1 MILITGVNGFIG
13 KHLFNFY
20 KNIKGEKVLGFDKN
34 FHLSFL
40 DENIED
46 LEFFDFVKD
55 GRAEFIERFL
65 SKLEGI
71 KDKHLKIYHLASEV
85 GVNFHNK
92 TTFKS
97 QMILN
102 SNIYEIL
109 LELKYRGFK
118 IDLAYASSSEVYG
131 EVDDIDDIR
140 IGQTRLLGIDR
151 KPIFDK
157 PERNEY
163 ILQKLFAE
171 KLFDNLG
178 LNSFSIQRFFNVFG
192 YGQNSKKGFNAI
204 ILDRIYNEN
213 NISSEP
219 LIINKNS
226 SRTYTLIDEAIVKMV
241 DDFESNIGT
250 EYTSVENIY
259 GKYTVNSLNLIK
271 CHLFVADFILKNNFK
286 GKEYNSIMGTL
297 LLKKIDENDYIF
309 SNILELDYVVN
320 DNLDEIQNRSLFSEL
335 IFTKVLPEQSKT
347 FLLELLKYHLLYL
360 HKNYDKD
367 ILLHEDSK
375 MDFVGTLIN
384 DDEELF
390 SFAIMELD
398 SNPKFKKIIEQIPI
412 REMTKEKVTEVI
424 NLFRK

>member
-1 MILITGVNGFIG
+1 MILITGANGFIG
-13 KHLFNFY
+13 KNLFNFY
-20 KNIKGEKVLGFDKN
+20 KDIRGEKVLGFDKN

-40 DENIED
+40 DENIEN

-65 SKLEGI
+65 SKLEEAE
-71 KDKHLKIYHLASEV
+71 DKHLKIYHLASEV
-85 GVNFHNK
+85 GVNFHDK

-109 LELKYRGFK
+109 LELKHQGFK

-131 EVDDIDDIR
+131 EVDDIDDIQC
-140 IGQTRLLGIDR
+140 GQTRLLAIDR

-171 KLFDNLG
+171 KLFDNLR

-204 ILDRIYNEN
+204 IVDRIYNEN
-213 NISSEP
+213 NVSSEP

-226 SRTYTLIDEAIVKMV
+226 SRTYTLIDEAVVKMV
-241 DDFESNIGT
+241 DDFESNIGS

-259 GKYTVNSLNLIK
+259 GEYTVNSLDLIK

-297 LLKKIDENDYIF
+297 LLKKMDENDYIF

-320 DNLDEIQNRSLFSEL
+320 DNLEEIQNRSLFSEL
-335 IFTKVLPEQSKT
+335 IFTKILQEQSKT

-375 MDFVGTLIN
+375 LEYLGTLIKE
-384 DDEELF
+384 DDELF
-390 SFAIMELD
+390 NDIITELD
-398 SNPKFKKIIEQIPI
+398 VNSNFRNLVNKIPYYELRKETIE
-412 REMTKEKVTEVI
+412 EKI
-424 NLFRK
+424 SL

>member
-1 MILITGVNGFIG
+1 MILITGANGFIG
-13 KHLFNFY
+13 KNLFNFY
-20 KNIKGEKVLGFDKN
+20 KNIRGEKVLGFDKN

-40 DENIED
+40 DENIEN

-65 SKLEGI
+65 SKLEEAE
-71 KDKHLKIYHLASEV
+71 DKHLKIYHLASEV
-85 GVNFHNK
+85 GVNFHDK

-109 LELKYRGFK
+109 LELKHQGFK

-213 NISSEP
+213 NVSSEP

-226 SRTYTLIDEAIVKMV
+226 SRTYTLIDEAIIKMV
-241 DDFESNIGT
+241 DDFESNIGAK
-250 EYTSVENIY
+250 YTSVENIY

-335 IFTKVLPEQSKT
+335 IFTKVIPEQSKT

-360 HKNYDKD
+360 YKNYDKD

-375 MDFVGTLIN
+375 LEYLGTLIKE
-384 DDEELF
+384 DDELF
-390 SFAIMELD
+390 NDLITELD
-398 SNPKFKKIIEQIPI
+398 VNSNIRNLVNKIPYYELRKETIE
-412 REMTKEKVTEVI
+412 EKI
-424 NLFRK
+424 SL

>member
-85 GVNFHNK
+85 GVNFHDK

-109 LELKYRGFK
+109 LELKHQGFK

-131 EVDDIDDIR
+131 EVDTIDDIR
-140 IGQTRLLGIDR
+140 NNQTKLLAIAR

-171 KLFDNLG
+171 KLFDNLR

-204 ILDRIYNEN
+204 IVDRIYNEN
-213 NISSEP
+213 NVSSEP

-226 SRTYTLIDEAIVKMV
+226 SRTYTLIDEAVVKMV
-241 DDFESNIGT
+241 DDFESNIGS

-259 GKYTVNSLNLIK
+259 GKYTVNSLDLIK
-271 CHLFVADFILKNNFK
+271 CHLFIADFILKNNFK
-286 GKEYNSIMGTL
+286 GKEYNSIMGAL
-297 LLKKIDENDYIF
+297 LLKKMDENDYVF

-320 DNLDEIQNRSLFSEL
+320 DNLEEIQNRSLFSEL
-335 IFTKVLPEQSKT
+335 IFTKVLQEQSKT

-375 MDFVGTLIN
+375 LEYLGTLIKEG
-384 DDEELF
+384 DELF
-390 SFAIMELD
+390 NDLITKLDVNSNIRNLVNKIPYYELR
-398 SNPKFKKIIEQIPI
+398 KETIEEKIS
-412 REMTKEKVTEVI
+412 
-424 NLFRK
+424 L

>member
-1 MILITGVNGFIG
+1 MILITGANGFIG
-13 KHLFNFY
+13 KNLFNFY
-20 KNIKGEKVLGFDKN
+20 KDIRGEKVLGFDKN

-40 DENIED
+40 DENIEN

-65 SKLEGI
+65 SKLEEAE
-71 KDKHLKIYHLASEV
+71 DKHLKIYHLASEV
-85 GVNFHNK
+85 GVNFHDK

-109 LELKYRGFK
+109 LELKHRGFK

-213 NISSEP
+213 NVSSEP

-226 SRTYTLIDEAIVKMV
+226 SRTYTLIDEAIIKMV
-241 DDFESNIGT
+241 DDFESNIGAK
-250 EYTSVENIY
+250 YTSVENIY

-271 CHLFVADFILKNNFK
+271 CHLFIADFILKNNFK

-335 IFTKVLPEQSKT
+335 IFTKVIPEQSKT

-360 HKNYDKD
+360 YKNYDKD

-375 MDFVGTLIN
+375 LEYLGTLIKE
-384 DDEELF
+384 DDELF
-390 SFAIMELD
+390 NDLITELD
-398 SNPKFKKIIEQIPI
+398 VNSNFRNLVNKIPYYELRKETIE
-412 REMTKEKVTEVI
+412 EKI
-424 NLFRK
+424 SL

>member
-1 MILITGVNGFIG
+1 MILITGANGFIG
-13 KHLFNFY
+13 KNLFNFY
-20 KNIKGEKVLGFDKN
+20 KDIRGEKVLGFDKN

-40 DENIED
+40 DENIEN

-55 GRAEFIERFL
+55 GRVEFIERFL
-65 SKLEGI
+65 SKLEEAE
-71 KDKHLKIYHLASEV
+71 DKHLKIYHLASEV
-85 GVNFHNK
+85 GVNFHDK

-109 LELKYRGFK
+109 LELKHQGFK

-213 NISSEP
+213 NVSSEP

-241 DDFESNIGT
+241 DDFESNIGAK
-250 EYTSVENIY
+250 YTSVENIY

-335 IFTKVLPEQSKT
+335 IFTKVIPEQSKT

-360 HKNYDKD
+360 YKNYDKD

-375 MDFVGTLIN
+375 LEYLGTLIKE
-384 DDEELF
+384 DDELF
-390 SFAIMELD
+390 NDLITELD
-398 SNPKFKKIIEQIPI
+398 VNSNFRNLVNKIPYYELRKETIE
-412 REMTKEKVTEVI
+412 EKI
-424 NLFRK
+424 SL

>member
-1 MILITGVNGFIG
+1 MILITGANGFIG
-13 KHLFNFY
+13 KNLFNFY
-20 KNIKGEKVLGFDKN
+20 KDIRGEKVLGFDKN

-40 DENIED
+40 DENIEN

-55 GRAEFIERFL
+55 GRVEFIERFL
-65 SKLEGI
+65 SKLEEAE
-71 KDKHLKIYHLASEV
+71 DKHLKIYHLASEV
-85 GVNFHNK
+85 GVNFHDK

-109 LELKYRGFK
+109 LELKHQGFK

-131 EVDDIDDIR
+131 EVDDIDDIQC
-140 IGQTRLLGIDR
+140 GQTRLLAIDR

-171 KLFDNLG
+171 KLFDNLR

-213 NISSEP
+213 NVSSEP

-226 SRTYTLIDEAIVKMV
+226 SRTYTLIDEAIIKMV
-241 DDFESNIGT
+241 DDFESNIGAK
-250 EYTSVENIY
+250 YTSVENIY
-259 GKYTVNSLNLIK
+259 GEYTVNSLDLIK

-335 IFTKVLPEQSKT
+335 IFTKILQEQSKT

-375 MDFVGTLIN
+375 LEYLGTLIRE
-384 DDEELF
+384 DDELF
-390 SFAIMELD
+390 NDLITELD
-398 SNPKFKKIIEQIPI
+398 VNSNFRNLVNKIPYYELRKETIE
-412 REMTKEKVTEVI
+412 EKI
-424 NLFRK
+424 SL

>member
-1 MILITGVNGFIG
+1 MILITGANGFIG
-13 KHLFNFY
+13 KNLFNFY
-20 KNIKGEKVLGFDKN
+20 KDIRGEKVLGFDKN

-40 DENIED
+40 DENIEN

-65 SKLEGI
+65 SKLEEAE
-71 KDKHLKIYHLASEV
+71 DKHLKIYHLASEV
-85 GVNFHNK
+85 GVNFHDK

-109 LELKYRGFK
+109 LELKHQGFK

-131 EVDDIDDIR
+131 EVDDIDDIQC
-140 IGQTRLLGIDR
+140 GQTRLLAIDR

-171 KLFDNLG
+171 KLFDNLR

-204 ILDRIYNEN
+204 ILDRIYNKEDTSN
-213 NISSEP
+213 EP

-226 SRTYTLIDEAIVKMV
+226 SRTYTIIDEAIVKMV
-241 DDFESNIGT
+241 DDFESNIGAK
-250 EYTSVENIY
+250 YTSVENIY
-259 GKYTVNSLNLIK
+259 GEYTINSLDLIK
-271 CHLFVADFILKNNFK
+271 CHLFIANFILKNNFK

-309 SNILELDYVVN
+309 NNILELDYVVN
-320 DNLDEIQNRSLFSEL
+320 DNLEEIQNRSLFSEL

-375 MDFVGTLIN
+375 LEYLGTFIKE
-384 DDEELF
+384 DDELF
-390 SFAIMELD
+390 NDLITELD
-398 SNPKFKKIIEQIPI
+398 VNSDFRNLVNKIPYYELRKETIE
-412 REMTKEKVTEVI
+412 EKI
-424 NLFRK
+424 SL

>member
-1 MILITGVNGFIG
+1 MILITGANGFIG
-13 KHLFNFY
+13 KNLFNFY
-20 KNIKGEKVLGFDKN
+20 KDIRGEKVLGFDKN

-40 DENIED
+40 DENIEN

-65 SKLEGI
+65 SKLEEAE
-71 KDKHLKIYHLASEV
+71 DKHLKIYHLASEV
-85 GVNFHNK
+85 GVNFHDK

-109 LELKYRGFK
+109 LELKHQGFK

-213 NISSEP
+213 NVSSEP

-226 SRTYTLIDEAIVKMV
+226 SRTYTLIDEAIIKMV
-241 DDFESNIGT
+241 DDFESNIGAK
-250 EYTSVENIY
+250 YTSVENIY

-335 IFTKVLPEQSKT
+335 IFTKVIPEQSKT

-360 HKNYDKD
+360 HKNYDED

-375 MDFVGTLIN
+375 LEYLGTLIRE
-384 DDEELF
+384 DDELF
-390 SFAIMELD
+390 NDLITELD
-398 SNPKFKKIIEQIPI
+398 VNSNFRNLVNKIPYYELRKETIE
-412 REMTKEKVTEVI
+412 EKI
-424 NLFRK
+424 SL

>member
-1 MILITGVNGFIG
+1 MILITGANGFIG
-13 KHLFNFY
+13 KNLFNFY
-20 KNIKGEKVLGFDKN
+20 KDIRGEKVLGFDKN

-40 DENIED
+40 DENIEN

-65 SKLEGI
+65 SKLEEAE
-71 KDKHLKIYHLASEV
+71 DKHLKIYHLASEV
-85 GVNFHNK
+85 GVNFHDK

-109 LELKYRGFK
+109 LELKHQGFK

-213 NISSEP
+213 NVSSEP

-226 SRTYTLIDEAIVKMV
+226 SRTYTLIDEAIIKMV
-241 DDFESNIGT
+241 DDFESNIGAK
-250 EYTSVENIY
+250 YTSVENIY

-335 IFTKVLPEQSKT
+335 IFTKVIPEQSKT

-360 HKNYDKD
+360 HKNYDED

-375 MDFVGTLIN
+375 LEYLGTLIKE
-384 DDEELF
+384 DDELF
-390 SFAIMELD
+390 NDLITELD
-398 SNPKFKKIIEQIPI
+398 VNSNFRNLVNKIPYYELRKETIE
-412 REMTKEKVTEVI
+412 EKI
-424 NLFRK
+424 SL

>member
-1 MILITGVNGFIG
+1 MILITGANGFIG
-13 KHLFNFY
+13 KNLFNFY
-20 KNIKGEKVLGFDKN
+20 KDIRGEKVLGFDKN

-40 DENIED
+40 DENIEN

-65 SKLEGI
+65 SKLEEAE
-71 KDKHLKIYHLASEV
+71 DKHLKIYHLASEV
-85 GVNFHNK
+85 GVNFHDK

-109 LELKYRGFK
+109 LELKHQGFK

-131 EVDDIDDIR
+131 EVDTIDDIR
-140 IGQTRLLGIDR
+140 NNQTKLLAITR

-204 ILDRIYNEN
+204 ILDRIYNKEDTSN
-213 NISSEP
+213 EP
-219 LIINKNS
+219 LIVNKNS
-226 SRTYTLIDEAIVKMV
+226 SRTYTIIDEAIVKMV
-241 DDFESNIGT
+241 DDFESNIGAK
-250 EYTSVENIY
+250 YTSVENIY
-259 GKYTVNSLNLIK
+259 GEYTINSLDLIK
-271 CHLFVADFILKNNFK
+271 CHLFIANFILKNNFK

-309 SNILELDYVVN
+309 NNILELDYAIE
-320 DNLDEIQNRSLFSEL
+320 DKKDEIENRAIFGELVFIGILSEQ
-335 IFTKVLPEQSKT
+335 TKT
-347 FLLELLKYHLLYL
+347 FLLELLRYHLLYL

-375 MDFVGTLIN
+375 LEYLGTFIKE
-384 DDEELF
+384 DDELF
-390 SFAIMELD
+390 NDLITELD
-398 SNPKFKKIIEQIPI
+398 VNSDFRNLVNKIPYYELRKETIE
-412 REMTKEKVTEVI
+412 EKI
-424 NLFRK
+424 SL

>member
-1 MILITGVNGFIG
+1 MILITGANGFIG
-13 KHLFNFY
+13 KNLFNFY
-20 KNIKGEKVLGFDKN
+20 KDIRGEKVLGFDKN

-40 DENIED
+40 DENIEN

-65 SKLEGI
+65 SKLEEAE
-71 KDKHLKIYHLASEV
+71 DKHLKIYHLASEV
-85 GVNFHNK
+85 GVNFHDK

-109 LELKYRGFK
+109 LELKHQGFK

-131 EVDDIDDIR
+131 EVDTIDDIQY
-140 IGQTRLLGIDR
+140 GQTRLLAIDR

-171 KLFDNLG
+171 KLFDNLR

-204 ILDRIYNEN
+204 IVDRIYNEN
-213 NISSEP
+213 NVSPEP

-226 SRTYTLIDEAIVKMV
+226 SRTYTLIDEAVVKMV

-250 EYTSVENIY
+250 KYTSVENIY
-259 GKYTVNSLNLIK
+259 GEYTVNSLDLIK

-309 SNILELDYVVN
+309 SNVLELDYVVE
-320 DNLDEIQNRSLFSEL
+320 DKKDEIENRALFREL
-335 IFTKVLPEQSKT
+335 VFTGILSEQSKT

-375 MDFVGTLIN
+375 LEYLGTLIKEG
-384 DDEELF
+384 DELF
-390 SFAIMELD
+390 NDLITELD
-398 SNPKFKKIIEQIPI
+398 VNSNFRNLVNKIPYYELRKETIE
-412 REMTKEKVTEVI
+412 EKI
-424 NLFRK
+424 SL

>member
-1 MILITGVNGFIG
+1 MILITGANGFIG
-13 KHLFNFY
+13 KNLFNFY
-20 KNIKGEKVLGFDKN
+20 KDIRGEKVLGFDKN

-40 DENIED
+40 DENIEN

-65 SKLEGI
+65 SKLEEAE
-71 KDKHLKIYHLASEV
+71 DKHLKIYHLASEV
-85 GVNFHNK
+85 GVNFHDK

-109 LELKYRGFK
+109 LELKHQGFK

-204 ILDRIYNEN
+204 ILDRIYNKDDTSN
-213 NISSEP
+213 EP
-219 LIINKNS
+219 LIVNKNS

-241 DDFESNIGT
+241 DDFESNIGAK
-250 EYTSVENIY
+250 YTSVENIY
-259 GKYTVNSLNLIK
+259 GKYTVNSLDLIK
-271 CHLFVADFILKNNFK
+271 CHLFVAGFIFQNNFK
-286 GKEYNSIMGTL
+286 GKKYNSIMGTL

-309 SNILELDYVVN
+309 SNILELDYMVN

-335 IFTKVLPEQSKT
+335 IFTKVLPEQSKM

-375 MDFVGTLIN
+375 LEYLGTLIKEG
-384 DDEELF
+384 DELF
-390 SFAIMELD
+390 NDLITELD
-398 SNPKFKKIIEQIPI
+398 VNSNIRNLVNKIPYYELRKETIEENIS
-412 REMTKEKVTEVI
+412 
-424 NLFRK
+424 L

>member
-1 MILITGVNGFIG
+1 MILITGANGFIG
-13 KHLFNFY
+13 KNLFNFY
-20 KNIKGEKVLGFDKN
+20 KDIRGEKVLGFDKN

-40 DENIED
+40 DENIEN

-65 SKLEGI
+65 SKLEEAE
-71 KDKHLKIYHLASEV
+71 DKHLKIYHLASEV

-109 LELKYRGFK
+109 LELKHQGFK

-131 EVDDIDDIR
+131 EVDAIDDIR
-140 IGQTRLLGIDR
+140 NNQTKLLTITR

-171 KLFDNLG
+171 KLFDNLR

-204 ILDRIYNEN
+204 ILDRIYNKEDTSN
-213 NISSEP
+213 EP

-226 SRTYTLIDEAIVKMV
+226 SRTYTIIDEAIVKMV
-241 DDFESNIGT
+241 DDFESNIGAK
-250 EYTSVENIY
+250 YTSVENIY
-259 GKYTVNSLNLIK
+259 GKYTVNSLDLIK
-271 CHLFVADFILKNNFK
+271 CHLFVAGFIFQNNFK
-286 GKEYNSIMGTL
+286 GKKYNSIMGTL

-309 SNILELDYVVN
+309 SNILELDYTVN

-375 MDFVGTLIN
+375 LEYLGTLIKEG
-384 DDEELF
+384 DELF
-390 SFAIMELD
+390 NDLITELD
-398 SNPKFKKIIEQIPI
+398 VNSNIRNLVNKIPYYELRKETIEENIS
-412 REMTKEKVTEVI
+412 
-424 NLFRK
+424 L

>member
-1 MILITGVNGFIG
+1 MILITGANGFIG
-13 KHLFNFY
+13 KKLFNFY
-20 KNIKGEKVLGFDKN
+20 KDIRGEKVLGFDKN

-40 DENIED
+40 DENIEN

-65 SKLEGI
+65 SKLEEAE
-71 KDKHLKIYHLASEV
+71 DKHLKIYHLASEV
-85 GVNFHNK
+85 GVNFHDK

-109 LELKYRGFK
+109 LELKHQGFK

-131 EVDDIDDIR
+131 EVDDIDDIQC
-140 IGQTRLLGIDR
+140 GQTRLLAIDR

-171 KLFDNLG
+171 KLFDNLR

-204 ILDRIYNEN
+204 IVDRIYNEN
-213 NISSEP
+213 NVSSEP
-219 LIINKNS
+219 LIINQNS
-226 SRTYTLIDEAIVKMV
+226 SRTYTLIDEAVVKMV
-241 DDFESNIGT
+241 DDFESNIGS

-259 GKYTVNSLNLIK
+259 GKYTVNSLDLIK
-271 CHLFVADFILKNNFK
+271 CHLFIADFILKNNFK

-297 LLKKIDENDYIF
+297 LLKKMDDNDYVF

-320 DNLDEIQNRSLFSEL
+320 DNLEEIQNRSLFSEL

-375 MDFVGTLIN
+375 LEYLGTLIKEG
-384 DDEELF
+384 DELF
-390 SFAIMELD
+390 NDLITELD
-398 SNPKFKKIIEQIPI
+398 VNLNIRNLVNKIPYYELRKETIE
-412 REMTKEKVTEVI
+412 EKI
-424 NLFRK
+424 SL

>member
-1 MILITGVNGFIG
+1 MILITGANGFIG
-13 KHLFNFY
+13 KNLFNFY
-20 KNIKGEKVLGFDKN
+20 KDIRGEKVLGFDKN

-40 DENIED
+40 DENIEN

-65 SKLEGI
+65 SKLEEAE
-71 KDKHLKIYHLASEV
+71 DKHLKIYHLASEV
-85 GVNFHNK
+85 GVNFHDK

-109 LELKYRGFK
+109 LELKHQGFK

-213 NISSEP
+213 NVSSEP

-241 DDFESNIGT
+241 DDFESNIGAK
-250 EYTSVENIY
+250 YTSVENIY

-335 IFTKVLPEQSKT
+335 IFTKVIPEQSKT

-360 HKNYDKD
+360 YKNYDKD

-375 MDFVGTLIN
+375 LEYLGTLIKE
-384 DDEELF
+384 DDELF
-390 SFAIMELD
+390 NDLITELD
-398 SNPKFKKIIEQIPI
+398 VNSNFRNLVNKIPYYELRKETIE
-412 REMTKEKVTEVI
+412 EKI
-424 NLFRK
+424 SL

>member
-40 DENIED
+40 DENIEN

-65 SKLEGI
+65 SKLEEAE
-71 KDKHLKIYHLASEV
+71 DKHLKIYHLASEV
-85 GVNFHNK
+85 GVNFHDK

-109 LELKYRGFK
+109 LELKHQGFK

-131 EVDDIDDIR
+131 EVDDIDDIQC
-140 IGQTRLLGIDR
+140 GQTRLLAIDR

-192 YGQNSKKGFNAI
+192 YGQDSKKGFNAI

-213 NISSEP
+213 NVSSEP

-226 SRTYTLIDEAIVKMV
+226 SRTYTLIDEAVVKMV
-241 DDFESNIGT
+241 DDFESNIGSK
-250 EYTSVENIY
+250 YTSVENIY
-259 GKYTVNSLNLIK
+259 GKYTVNSFDLIK
-271 CHLFVADFILKNNFK
+271 CHLFIADFILKNNFK

-297 LLKKIDENDYIF
+297 LLKKMDDNDYVF

-320 DNLDEIQNRSLFSEL
+320 DNLEEIQNRSLFSEL
-335 IFTKVLPEQSKT
+335 IFTKVIPEQSKT

-375 MDFVGTLIN
+375 LEYLGTLIKEG
-384 DDEELF
+384 DELF
-390 SFAIMELD
+390 NDLITELD
-398 SNPKFKKIIEQIPI
+398 VNSNFRNLVNKIPYYELRKEIIEENIS
-412 REMTKEKVTEVI
+412 
-424 NLFRK
+424 L

>member
-1 MILITGVNGFIG
+1 MILITGANGFIG
-13 KHLFNFY
+13 KNLFNFY
-20 KNIKGEKVLGFDKN
+20 KDIRGEKVLGFDKN

-40 DENIED
+40 DENIEN

-65 SKLEGI
+65 SKLEEAE
-71 KDKHLKIYHLASEV
+71 DKHLKIYHLASEV
-85 GVNFHNK
+85 GVNFHDK

-109 LELKYRGFK
+109 LELKHQGFK

-131 EVDDIDDIR
+131 EVDDIDDI
-140 IGQTRLLGIDR
+140 QYHQNRLLAIDR

-204 ILDRIYNEN
+204 IVDRIYNEN
-213 NISSEP
+213 NVSSEP

-226 SRTYTLIDEAIVKMV
+226 FRTYTLIDEAIVKMV
-241 DDFESNIGT
+241 DDFESNIGAK
-250 EYTSVENIY
+250 YTSVENIY
-259 GKYTVNSLNLIK
+259 GKYTVNSLDLIK
-271 CHLFVADFILKNNFK
+271 CHLFIADFILKNNFK

-297 LLKKIDENDYIF
+297 LLKKMDENDYVF
-309 SNILELDYVVN
+309 SDILELDYVVN
-320 DNLDEIQNRSLFSEL
+320 DNLEEIQNRSLFSEL
-335 IFTKVLPEQSKT
+335 IFTKVLPEQSKM

-375 MDFVGTLIN
+375 LEYLGTLIKEG
-384 DDEELF
+384 DELF
-390 SFAIMELD
+390 NDLITELD
-398 SNPKFKKIIEQIPI
+398 VNSNIRNLVNKIPYYELRKETIEENIS
-412 REMTKEKVTEVI
+412 
-424 NLFRK
+424 L

>member
-85 GVNFHNK
+85 GVNFHDK

-109 LELKYRGFK
+109 LELKHQGFK

-131 EVDDIDDIR
+131 EVDDIDDIQC
-140 IGQTRLLGIDR
+140 GQTRLLAIDR

-171 KLFDNLG
+171 KLFDNLR

-204 ILDRIYNEN
+204 IVDRIYNEN
-213 NISSEP
+213 NVSSEP

-226 SRTYTLIDEAIVKMV
+226 SRTYTLIDEAVVKMV
-241 DDFESNIGT
+241 DDFESNIGS

-259 GKYTVNSLNLIK
+259 GKYTVNSLDLIK
-271 CHLFVADFILKNNFK
+271 CHLFIADFILKNNFK

-297 LLKKIDENDYIF
+297 LLKKMDENDYVF
-309 SNILELDYVVN
+309 SDILELDYVVN
-320 DNLDEIQNRSLFSEL
+320 DNLEEIQNRSLFSEL

-375 MDFVGTLIN
+375 LEYLGTLIKE
-384 DDEELF
+384 DDELF
-390 SFAIMELD
+390 NDIITELD
-398 SNPKFKKIIEQIPI
+398 VNSNFRNLVNKIPYYELRKETIE
-412 REMTKEKVTEVI
+412 EKI
-424 NLFRK
+424 SL

>member
-1 MILITGVNGFIG
+1 MILITGANGFIG
-13 KHLFNFY
+13 KNLFNFY
-20 KNIKGEKVLGFDKN
+20 KNIRGEKVLGFDKN

-40 DENIED
+40 DENIEN

-65 SKLEGI
+65 SKLEEAE
-71 KDKHLKIYHLASEV
+71 DKHLKIYHLASEV
-85 GVNFHNK
+85 GVNFHDK

-109 LELKYRGFK
+109 LELKHQGFK

-131 EVDDIDDIR
+131 EVDDIDDIQC
-140 IGQTRLLGIDR
+140 GQTRLLAIDR

-171 KLFDNLG
+171 KLFDNLR

-204 ILDRIYNEN
+204 ILDRIYNKDDTTN
-213 NISSEP
+213 EP
-219 LIINKNS
+219 LIVNKNS
-226 SRTYTLIDEAIVKMV
+226 SRTYTIIDEAIVKMV
-241 DDFESNIGT
+241 DDFESNIGAK
-250 EYTSVENIY
+250 YTSVENIY
-259 GKYTVNSLNLIK
+259 GEYTVNSLDLIK

-309 SNILELDYVVN
+309 SNILELDYMVN

-375 MDFVGTLIN
+375 LEYLGTLIKEG
-384 DDEELF
+384 DELF
-390 SFAIMELD
+390 NDLITELD
-398 SNPKFKKIIEQIPI
+398 VNSNIRNLVNKIPYYELRKETIEENIS
-412 REMTKEKVTEVI
+412 
-424 NLFRK
+424 L

>member
-1 MILITGVNGFIG
+1 MILITGANGFIG
-13 KHLFNFY
+13 KNLFNFY
-20 KNIKGEKVLGFDKN
+20 KDIRGEKVLGFDKN

-40 DENIED
+40 DENIEN

-65 SKLEGI
+65 SKLEEAE
-71 KDKHLKIYHLASEV
+71 DKHLKIYHLASEV
-85 GVNFHNK
+85 GVNFHDK

-109 LELKYRGFK
+109 LELKHQGFK

-204 ILDRIYNEN
+204 ILDRIYNEEDTSN
-213 NISSEP
+213 EP
-219 LIINKNS
+219 LIVNKNS
-226 SRTYTLIDEAIVKMV
+226 SRTYTIIDEAIVKMV
-241 DDFESNIGT
+241 DDFESNIGAK
-250 EYTSVENIY
+250 YTSVENIY
-259 GKYTVNSLNLIK
+259 GEYTINSLDLIK
-271 CHLFVADFILKNNFK
+271 CHLFIANFILKNNIK

-309 SNILELDYVVN
+309 NNVLELDYVVE
-320 DNLDEIQNRSLFSEL
+320 DKKDEIENRALFRELVFTGVLSEQ
-335 IFTKVLPEQSKT
+335 IKT
-347 FLLELLKYHLLYL
+347 FLLELLRYHLLYL
-360 HKNYDKD
+360 YKNYDKD

-375 MDFVGTLIN
+375 LEYLGTLIKE
-384 DDEELF
+384 DDELF
-390 SFAIMELD
+390 NDLITELD
-398 SNPKFKKIIEQIPI
+398 VNSNFRNLVNKIPYYELRKETIE
-412 REMTKEKVTEVI
+412 EKI
-424 NLFRK
+424 SL

>member
-1 MILITGVNGFIG
+1 MILITGANGFIG
-13 KHLFNFY
+13 KNLFNFY
-20 KNIKGEKVLGFDKN
+20 KDIRGEKVLGFDKN

-40 DENIED
+40 DENIEN

-55 GRAEFIERFL
+55 GRVEFIERFL
-65 SKLEGI
+65 SKLEEAE
-71 KDKHLKIYHLASEV
+71 DKHLKIYHLASEV
-85 GVNFHNK
+85 GVNFHDK

-109 LELKYRGFK
+109 LELKHQGFK

-131 EVDDIDDIR
+131 EVDNIDDIR
-140 IGQTRLLGIDR
+140 NNQTKLLAIAR

-171 KLFDNLG
+171 KLFDNLR

-204 ILDRIYNEN
+204 ILDRIYNKDGTTN
-213 NISSEP
+213 EP
-219 LIINKNS
+219 LIVNKNS
-226 SRTYTLIDEAIVKMV
+226 SRTYTIIDEAIVKMV
-241 DDFESNIGT
+241 DDFESNIGAK
-250 EYTSVENIY
+250 YTSVENIY
-259 GKYTVNSLNLIK
+259 GEYTVNSLDLIK

-309 SNILELDYVVN
+309 SNVLELDYVVE
-320 DNLDEIQNRSLFSEL
+320 DKKDEIENRALFGELVFTGVLSEQ
-335 IFTKVLPEQSKT
+335 IKT
-347 FLLELLKYHLLYL
+347 FLLELLRYHLSYL

-375 MDFVGTLIN
+375 LEYLGTFIKE
-384 DDEELF
+384 DDELF
-390 SFAIMELD
+390 NDLITELD
-398 SNPKFKKIIEQIPI
+398 VNSNFRNLVNKIPYYELRKETIE
-412 REMTKEKVTEVI
+412 EKI
-424 NLFRK
+424 SL

>member
-1 MILITGVNGFIG
+1 MILITGANGFIG
-13 KHLFNFY
+13 KNLFNFY
-20 KNIKGEKVLGFDKN
+20 KDIRGEKVLGFDKN

-40 DENIED
+40 DENIEN

-65 SKLEGI
+65 SRLEEAE
-71 KDKHLKIYHLASEV
+71 DKHLKIYHLASEV
-85 GVNFHNK
+85 GVNFHDK

-109 LELKYRGFK
+109 LELKHQGFK

-131 EVDDIDDIR
+131 EVDDIDDIQC
-140 IGQTRLLGIDR
+140 GQTRLLAIDR

-171 KLFDNLG
+171 KLFDNLR

-204 ILDRIYNEN
+204 IVDRIYNEN
-213 NISSEP
+213 NVSSEP

-226 SRTYTLIDEAIVKMV
+226 SRTYTLIDEAVVKMV
-241 DDFESNIGT
+241 DDFESNIGS

-259 GKYTVNSLNLIK
+259 GKYTVNSLDLIK
-271 CHLFVADFILKNNFK
+271 CHLFIADFILKNNFK

-297 LLKKIDENDYIF
+297 LLKKMDENDYVF
-309 SNILELDYVVN
+309 SDILELDYVVN
-320 DNLDEIQNRSLFSEL
+320 DNLEEIQNRSLFSEL
-335 IFTKVLPEQSKT
+335 IFTKVLPEQSKM
-347 FLLELLKYHLLYL
+347 FLLELLRYHLLYL

-375 MDFVGTLIN
+375 LEYLGTLIKE
-384 DDEELF
+384 DDELF
-390 SFAIMELD
+390 NDIITELD
-398 SNPKFKKIIEQIPI
+398 VNSNFRNLVNKIPYYELRKETIE
-412 REMTKEKVTEVI
+412 EKI
-424 NLFRK
+424 SL

>member
-1 MILITGVNGFIG
+1 MVLITGANGFIG
-13 KHLFNFY
+13 KNLFNFY
-20 KNIKGEKVLGFDKN
+20 KDIRGEKVLGFDKN

-40 DENIED
+40 DENIEN
-46 LEFFDFVKD
+46 LEFFDFIKD

-65 SKLEGI
+65 SKLEEA

-85 GVNFHNK
+85 GVNFHDK

-109 LELKYRGFK
+109 LELKHQGFK

-131 EVDDIDDIR
+131 EVDDIDDIQC
-140 IGQTRLLGIDR
+140 GQTRLLAIDR

-171 KLFDNLG
+171 KLFDNLR

-213 NISSEP
+213 NVSSEP

-226 SRTYTLIDEAIVKMV
+226 SRTYTLIDEAVVKMV
-241 DDFESNIGT
+241 DDFESNIGSK
-250 EYTSVENIY
+250 YTSIENIY

-309 SNILELDYVVN
+309 NNILELDYVVD
-320 DNLDEIQNRSLFSEL
+320 DNPEEIQNRSLFSEL
-335 IFTKVLPEQSKT
+335 IFTKILQEQSKT

-375 MDFVGTLIN
+375 LEYLGTLIRE
-384 DDEELF
+384 DDELF
-390 SFAIMELD
+390 NDLITELD
-398 SNPKFKKIIEQIPI
+398 VNSNFRNLVNKIPYYELRKETIE
-412 REMTKEKVTEVI
+412 EKI
-424 NLFRK
+424 SL

>member
-85 GVNFHNK
+85 GVNFHDK

-109 LELKYRGFK
+109 LELKHQGFK

-131 EVDDIDDIR
+131 EVDDIDDIQC
-140 IGQTRLLGIDR
+140 GQTRLLAIDR

-171 KLFDNLG
+171 KLFDNLR

-204 ILDRIYNEN
+204 IVDRIYNEN
-213 NISSEP
+213 NVSSEP

-226 SRTYTLIDEAIVKMV
+226 SRTYTLIDEAVVKMV
-241 DDFESNIGT
+241 DDFESNIGAK
-250 EYTSVENIY
+250 YTSVENIY

-297 LLKKIDENDYIF
+297 LLKKMDENDYVF

-320 DNLDEIQNRSLFSEL
+320 DNLEEIQNRSLFSEL
-335 IFTKVLPEQSKT
+335 IFTKVIPEQSKT

-360 HKNYDKD
+360 YKNYDKD

-375 MDFVGTLIN
+375 LEYLGTLIKE
-384 DDEELF
+384 DDELF
-390 SFAIMELD
+390 NDLITELD
-398 SNPKFKKIIEQIPI
+398 VNSNFRNLVNKIPYYELRKETIE
-412 REMTKEKVTEVI
+412 EKI
-424 NLFRK
+424 SL

>member
-1 MILITGVNGFIG
+1 MILITGANGFIG
-13 KHLFNFY
+13 KNLFNFY
-20 KNIKGEKVLGFDKN
+20 KDIRGEKVLGFDKN

-40 DENIED
+40 DENIEN

-65 SKLEGI
+65 SKLEEAE
-71 KDKHLKIYHLASEV
+71 DKHLKIYHLASEV
-85 GVNFHNK
+85 GVNFHDK

-109 LELKYRGFK
+109 LELKHQGFK

-131 EVDDIDDIR
+131 EVDDIDDIQC
-140 IGQTRLLGIDR
+140 GQTRLLAIDR

-171 KLFDNLG
+171 KLFDNLR

-213 NISSEP
+213 NVSSEP

-241 DDFESNIGT
+241 DDFESNIGSG
-250 EYTSVENIY
+250 YTSVENIY
-259 GKYTVNSLNLIK
+259 GKYTVNSLDLIK
-271 CHLFVADFILKNNFK
+271 CHLFIADFILKNNFK

-297 LLKKIDENDYIF
+297 LLKKMDENDYVF
-309 SNILELDYVVN
+309 SDILELDYVVN
-320 DNLDEIQNRSLFSEL
+320 DNLEEIQNRSLFSEL

-360 HKNYDKD
+360 YKNYDKD

-375 MDFVGTLIN
+375 LEYLGTLIKE
-384 DDEELF
+384 DDELF
-390 SFAIMELD
+390 NDLITELD
-398 SNPKFKKIIEQIPI
+398 VNSNFRNLVNKIPYYELRKETIE
-412 REMTKEKVTEVI
+412 EKI
-424 NLFRK
+424 SL

>member
-1 MILITGVNGFIG
+1 MILITGANGFIG
-13 KHLFNFY
+13 KNLFNFY
-20 KNIKGEKVLGFDKN
+20 KDIRGEKVLGFDKN

-85 GVNFHNK
+85 GVNFHDK

-109 LELKYRGFK
+109 LELKHQGFK

-131 EVDDIDDIR
+131 EVDDIDDIQC
-140 IGQTRLLGIDR
+140 GQTRLLAIDR

-171 KLFDNLG
+171 KLFDNLR

-204 ILDRIYNEN
+204 IVDRIYNEN
-213 NISSEP
+213 NVSSEP

-226 SRTYTLIDEAIVKMV
+226 SRTYTLIDEAVVKMV
-241 DDFESNIGT
+241 DDFESNIGAK
-250 EYTSVENIY
+250 YTSVENIY
-259 GKYTVNSLNLIK
+259 GKYTVNSLDLIK
-271 CHLFVADFILKNNFK
+271 CHLFIADFILKNNFK

-297 LLKKIDENDYIF
+297 LLKKMDENDYVF

-320 DNLDEIQNRSLFSEL
+320 DNLEEIQNRSLFSEL

-375 MDFVGTLIN
+375 LEYLGTLIKEG
-384 DDEELF
+384 DELF
-390 SFAIMELD
+390 NDLITELD
-398 SNPKFKKIIEQIPI
+398 VNSNIRNLVNKIPYYELRKETIEENIS
-412 REMTKEKVTEVI
+412 
-424 NLFRK
+424 L

>member
-1 MILITGVNGFIG
+1 MVIITGANGFIG
-13 KHLFNFY
+13 KNLFNFY
-20 KNIKGEKVLGFDKN
+20 KDIRGEKVLGFDKN

-40 DENIED
+40 DENIEN

-55 GRAEFIERFL
+55 GRVEFIERFL
-65 SKLEGI
+65 SKLEEAE
-71 KDKHLKIYHLASEV
+71 DKHLKIYHLASEV
-85 GVNFHNK
+85 GVNFHDK

-109 LELKYRGFK
+109 LELKHQGFK

-204 ILDRIYNEN
+204 ILDRIYNKDDTSN
-213 NISSEP
+213 EP
-219 LIINKNS
+219 LIVNKNS

-241 DDFESNIGT
+241 DDFESNIGAK
-250 EYTSVENIY
+250 YTSVENIY
-259 GKYTVNSLNLIK
+259 GKYTVNSLDLIK
-271 CHLFVADFILKNNFK
+271 CHLFVAGFIFQNNFK
-286 GKEYNSIMGTL
+286 GKKYNSIMGTL

-309 SNILELDYVVN
+309 SNILELDYMVN

-375 MDFVGTLIN
+375 LEYLGTFIKE
-384 DDEELF
+384 DDELF
-390 SFAIMELD
+390 NDLITELD
-398 SNPKFKKIIEQIPI
+398 VNSDFRNLVNKIPYYELRKETIE
-412 REMTKEKVTEVI
+412 EKI
-424 NLFRK
+424 SL

>member
-40 DENIED
+40 DENIEN

-65 SKLEGI
+65 SKLEEAE
-71 KDKHLKIYHLASEV
+71 DKHLKIYHLASEV
-85 GVNFHNK
+85 GVNFHDK

-109 LELKYRGFK
+109 LELKHQGFK

-131 EVDDIDDIR
+131 EVDDIDDIQC
-140 IGQTRLLGIDR
+140 GQTRLLGIDR

-171 KLFDNLG
+171 KLFDNLR

-204 ILDRIYNEN
+204 IVDRIYNEN
-213 NISSEP
+213 NVSSEP

-226 SRTYTLIDEAIVKMV
+226 FRTYTLIDEAIVKMV
-241 DDFESNIGT
+241 DDFESNIGAK
-250 EYTSVENIY
+250 YTSVENIY
-259 GKYTVNSLNLIK
+259 GKYTVNSLDLIK
-271 CHLFVADFILKNNFK
+271 CHLFIADFILKNNFK

-297 LLKKIDENDYIF
+297 LLKKMDENDYVF

-320 DNLDEIQNRSLFSEL
+320 DNLEEIQNRSLFSKL
-335 IFTKVLPEQSKT
+335 IFTKVLPEQSKM

-375 MDFVGTLIN
+375 LEYLGTLIKEG
-384 DDEELF
+384 DELF
-390 SFAIMELD
+390 NDLITELD
-398 SNPKFKKIIEQIPI
+398 VNSNIRNLVNKIPYYELRKETIEENIS
-412 REMTKEKVTEVI
+412 
-424 NLFRK
+424 L

>member
-1 MILITGVNGFIG
+1 MILITGANGFIG
-13 KHLFNFY
+13 KNLFNFY
-20 KNIKGEKVLGFDKN
+20 KDIRGEKVLGFDKN

-40 DENIED
+40 DENIEN

-65 SKLEGI
+65 SKLEEAE
-71 KDKHLKIYHLASEV
+71 DKHLKIYHLASEV
-85 GVNFHNK
+85 GVNFHDK

-109 LELKYRGFK
+109 LELKHQGFK

-131 EVDDIDDIR
+131 EVDDIDDIQC
-140 IGQTRLLGIDR
+140 GQTRLLAIDR

-171 KLFDNLG
+171 KLFDNLR

-204 ILDRIYNEN
+204 IVDRIYNEN
-213 NISSEP
+213 NVSSEP

-226 SRTYTLIDEAIVKMV
+226 SRTYTLIDEAVVKMV
-241 DDFESNIGT
+241 DDFESNIGAK
-250 EYTSVENIY
+250 YTSVENIY
-259 GKYTVNSLNLIK
+259 GKYTVNSLDLIK
-271 CHLFVADFILKNNFK
+271 CHLFIADFILKNNFK

-297 LLKKIDENDYIF
+297 LLKKMDENDYVF
-309 SNILELDYVVN
+309 SDILELDYVVN
-320 DNLDEIQNRSLFSEL
+320 DNLEEIQNRSLFSEL

-375 MDFVGTLIN
+375 LEYLGTLIKEG
-384 DDEELF
+384 DELF
-390 SFAIMELD
+390 NDLITELD
-398 SNPKFKKIIEQIPI
+398 VNSKIRNLVNKIPYYELRKETIE
-412 REMTKEKVTEVI
+412 EKI
-424 NLFRK
+424 SL

>member
-1 MILITGVNGFIG
+1 MILITGANGFIG
-13 KHLFNFY
+13 KNLFNFY
-20 KNIKGEKVLGFDKN
+20 KDIRGEKVLGFDKN

-40 DENIED
+40 DENIEN

-65 SKLEGI
+65 SKLEEAE
-71 KDKHLKIYHLASEV
+71 DKHLKIYHLASEV
-85 GVNFHNK
+85 GVNFHDK

-109 LELKYRGFK
+109 LELKHQGFK

-213 NISSEP
+213 NVSSEP

-226 SRTYTLIDEAIVKMV
+226 SRTYTLIDEAIIKMV
-241 DDFESNIGT
+241 DDFESNIGAK
-250 EYTSVENIY
+250 YTSVENIY

-335 IFTKVLPEQSKT
+335 IFTKVIPEQSKT

-360 HKNYDKD
+360 YKNYDKD

-375 MDFVGTLIN
+375 LEYLGTLIKE
-384 DDEELF
+384 DDELF
-390 SFAIMELD
+390 NDLITELD
-398 SNPKFKKIIEQIPI
+398 VNSNFRNLVNKIPYYELRKETIE
-412 REMTKEKVTEVI
+412 EKI
-424 NLFRK
+424 SL

>member
-1 MILITGVNGFIG
+1 MILITGANGFIG
-13 KHLFNFY
+13 KNLFNFY
-20 KNIKGEKVLGFDKN
+20 KDIRGEKVLGFDKN

-40 DENIED
+40 DENIEN

-65 SKLEGI
+65 SKLEEAE
-71 KDKHLKIYHLASEV
+71 DKHLKIYHLASEV
-85 GVNFHNK
+85 GVNFHDK

-109 LELKYRGFK
+109 LELKHQGFK

-131 EVDDIDDIR
+131 EVDDIDDIQC
-140 IGQTRLLGIDR
+140 GQTRLLAIDR

-171 KLFDNLG
+171 KLFDNLR

-204 ILDRIYNEN
+204 IVDRIYNEN
-213 NISSEP
+213 NVSSEP

-226 SRTYTLIDEAIVKMV
+226 SRTYTLIDEAVVKMV
-241 DDFESNIGT
+241 DDFESNIGS

-259 GKYTVNSLNLIK
+259 GNYTVNSLDLIK
-271 CHLFVADFILKNNFK
+271 CHLFIADFILKNNFK

-297 LLKKIDENDYIF
+297 LLKKMDENDYVF
-309 SNILELDYVVN
+309 SDILELDYVVN
-320 DNLDEIQNRSLFSEL
+320 DNLEEIQNRSLFSEL
-335 IFTKVLPEQSKT
+335 IFTKVLPEQSKM

-375 MDFVGTLIN
+375 LEYLGTLIKEG
-384 DDEELF
+384 DELF
-390 SFAIMELD
+390 NDLITELD
-398 SNPKFKKIIEQIPI
+398 VNSKIRNLVNKIPYYELRKETIE
-412 REMTKEKVTEVI
+412 EKI
-424 NLFRK
+424 SL

>member
-1 MILITGVNGFIG
+1 MILITGANGFIG
-13 KHLFNFY
+13 KNLFNFY
-20 KNIKGEKVLGFDKN
+20 KDIRGEKVLGFDKN

-40 DENIED
+40 DENIEN

-65 SKLEGI
+65 SKLEEAE
-71 KDKHLKIYHLASEV
+71 DKHLKIYHLASEV
-85 GVNFHNK
+85 GVNFHDK

-109 LELKYRGFK
+109 LELKHQGFK

-131 EVDDIDDIR
+131 EVDDIDDIQC
-140 IGQTRLLGIDR
+140 GQTRLLAIDR

-171 KLFDNLG
+171 KLFDNLR

-204 ILDRIYNEN
+204 IVDRIYNEN
-213 NISSEP
+213 NVSSEP

-226 SRTYTLIDEAIVKMV
+226 SRTYTLIDEAVVKMV
-241 DDFESNIGT
+241 DDFESNIGSK
-250 EYTSVENIY
+250 YTSVENIY
-259 GKYTVNSLNLIK
+259 GKYTVNSLDLIK
-271 CHLFVADFILKNNFK
+271 CHLFIADFILKNNFK

-297 LLKKIDENDYIF
+297 LLKKMDENDYVF
-309 SNILELDYVVN
+309 SDILELDYVVN
-320 DNLDEIQNRSLFSEL
+320 DNLEEIQNRSLFSEL
-335 IFTKVLPEQSKT
+335 IFTKVLPEQSKM

-375 MDFVGTLIN
+375 LEYLGTLIKEG
-384 DDEELF
+384 DELF
-390 SFAIMELD
+390 NDLITELD
-398 SNPKFKKIIEQIPI
+398 VNSNIRNLVNKIPYYELRKETIE
-412 REMTKEKVTEVI
+412 EKI
-424 NLFRK
+424 SL

>member
-1 MILITGVNGFIG
+1 MILITGANGFIG
-13 KHLFNFY
+13 KNLFNFY
-20 KNIKGEKVLGFDKN
+20 KDIRGEKVLGFDKN

-40 DENIED
+40 DENIEN

-65 SKLEGI
+65 SKLEEAE
-71 KDKHLKIYHLASEV
+71 DKHLKIYHLASEV
-85 GVNFHNK
+85 GVNFHDK

-109 LELKYRGFK
+109 LELKHQGFK

-131 EVDDIDDIR
+131 EVDDIDDIQC
-140 IGQTRLLGIDR
+140 GQTRLLAIDR

-204 ILDRIYNEN
+204 ILDRIYNKDDTSN
-213 NISSEP
+213 EP
-219 LIINKNS
+219 LIVNKNS
-226 SRTYTLIDEAIVKMV
+226 FRTYTLIDEAIVKMV
-241 DDFESNIGT
+241 DDFESNIGAK
-250 EYTSVENIY
+250 YTSVENIY
-259 GKYTVNSLNLIK
+259 GKYTVNSLDLIK
-271 CHLFVADFILKNNFK
+271 CHLFVAGFIFQNNFK

-309 SNILELDYVVN
+309 SNILELDYTVN
-320 DNLDEIQNRSLFSEL
+320 DNLEEIQNRSLFSEL
-335 IFTKVLPEQSKT
+335 IFPKVLPEQSKT

-375 MDFVGTLIN
+375 LEYLGTLIKEG
-384 DDEELF
+384 DELF
-390 SFAIMELD
+390 NDLITELD
-398 SNPKFKKIIEQIPI
+398 VNSNIRNLVNKIPYYELRKETIEENIS
-412 REMTKEKVTEVI
+412 
-424 NLFRK
+424 L

>member
-1 MILITGVNGFIG
+1 MVLITGANGFIG
-13 KHLFNFY
+13 KNLFNFY
-20 KNIKGEKVLGFDKN
+20 KDIRGEKVLGFDKN

-40 DENIED
+40 DENIEN

-65 SKLEGI
+65 SKLEEAE
-71 KDKHLKIYHLASEV
+71 DKHLKIYHLASEV

-109 LELKYRGFK
+109 LELKHQGFK

-131 EVDDIDDIR
+131 EVDTIDDIR
-140 IGQTRLLGIDR
+140 NNHATLLAIAR

-171 KLFDNLG
+171 KLFDNLR

-192 YGQNSKKGFNAI
+192 YDQNSKKGFNAI
-204 ILDRIYNEN
+204 IVDRIYNEN
-213 NISSEP
+213 NVSSEP

-226 SRTYTLIDEAIVKMV
+226 SRTYTLIDEAVVKMV
-241 DDFESNIGT
+241 DDFESNIGS

-259 GKYTVNSLNLIK
+259 GKYTVNSLDLIK
-271 CHLFVADFILKNNFK
+271 CHLFIADFILKNNFK

-297 LLKKIDENDYIF
+297 LLKKMDENDYVF
-309 SNILELDYVVN
+309 SDILELDYVVN
-320 DNLDEIQNRSLFSEL
+320 DNLEEIQNRSLFSEL
-335 IFTKVLPEQSKT
+335 IFTKILQEQSKT

-375 MDFVGTLIN
+375 LEYLGTLIKE
-384 DDEELF
+384 DDELF
-390 SFAIMELD
+390 NDIITELD
-398 SNPKFKKIIEQIPI
+398 VNSNFRNLVNKIPYYELRKETIEENIS
-412 REMTKEKVTEVI
+412 
-424 NLFRK
+424 L

>member
-1 MILITGVNGFIG
+1 MILITGANGFIG
-13 KHLFNFY
+13 KNLFNFY
-20 KNIKGEKVLGFDKN
+20 KDIRGEKVLGFDKN

-40 DENIED
+40 DENIEN

-65 SKLEGI
+65 SKLEEAE
-71 KDKHLKIYHLASEV
+71 DKHLKIYHLASEV

-109 LELKYRGFK
+109 LELKHRGFK

-213 NISSEP
+213 NVSSEP
-219 LIINKNS
+219 LIVNKNS
-226 SRTYTLIDEAIVKMV
+226 SRTYTLIDEAIIKMV
-241 DDFESNIGT
+241 DDFESNIGAK
-250 EYTSVENIY
+250 YTSVENIY

-320 DNLDEIQNRSLFSEL
+320 DNLNEIQNRSLFSEL

-375 MDFVGTLIN
+375 LEYLGTLIKEG
-384 DDEELF
+384 DELF
-390 SFAIMELD
+390 NDLITELD
-398 SNPKFKKIIEQIPI
+398 VNSNIRNLVNKIPYYELRKEIIE
-412 REMTKEKVTEVI
+412 EKI
-424 NLFRK
+424 SL

>member
-40 DENIED
+40 DENIEN

-65 SKLEGI
+65 SKLEEA

-85 GVNFHNK
+85 GVNFHDK

-109 LELKYRGFK
+109 LELKHQGFK

-131 EVDDIDDIR
+131 EVDDIDDIQC
-140 IGQTRLLGIDR
+140 GQTRLLGIDR

-204 ILDRIYNEN
+204 IVDRIYNEN
-213 NISSEP
+213 NVSSEP

-226 SRTYTLIDEAIVKMV
+226 FRTYTLIDEAIVKMV
-241 DDFESNIGT
+241 DDFESNIGAR
-250 EYTSVENIY
+250 YTSVENIY
-259 GKYTVNSLNLIK
+259 GKYTVNSLDLIK
-271 CHLFVADFILKNNFK
+271 CHLFIANFILKNNFK

-297 LLKKIDENDYIF
+297 LLKKMDENDYVF

-320 DNLDEIQNRSLFSEL
+320 DNLEEIQNRSLFSKL

-375 MDFVGTLIN
+375 IEYLGTLIKEG
-384 DDEELF
+384 DELF
-390 SFAIMELD
+390 NDLITELD
-398 SNPKFKKIIEQIPI
+398 VNSNIRNLVNKIPYYELRKETIEENIS
-412 REMTKEKVTEVI
+412 
-424 NLFRK
+424 L